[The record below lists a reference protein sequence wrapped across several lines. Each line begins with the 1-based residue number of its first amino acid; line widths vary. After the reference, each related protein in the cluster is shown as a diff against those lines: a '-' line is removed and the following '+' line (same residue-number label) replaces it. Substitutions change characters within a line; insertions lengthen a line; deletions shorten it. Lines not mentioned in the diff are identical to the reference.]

1 MNGGAG
7 GAAPRLSPASRA
19 EWRAWL
25 AANHD
30 DSTGVWLEV
39 QKKRSA
45 LPGVGY
51 DEAVEE
57 ALCFGWIDSRVRRLD
72 EDRFEQW
79 YCPRRRGSIWSQPN
93 KERVERLKRAGLMAR
108 AGLARVE
115 AAMGD
120 GSWGLLDEIE
130 ALVVPADLAS
140 ALEAA
145 GSVGGFEGLPAST
158 RKQVLYWV
166 STARRPQTRA
176 QRITAVVE
184 AAAQGRT
191 PLPPQ

>member
-1 MNGGAG
+1 MSGGAG

-30 DSTGVWLEV
+30 GSTGVWLV
-39 QKKRSA
+39 VRKKGSA

-93 KERVERLKRAGLMAR
+93 KERVERLRQAGLMAPP
-108 AGLARVE
+108 GLARVE
-115 AAMGD
+115 TAKGD
-120 GSWGLLDEIE
+120 GSWELLDEIE
-130 ALVVPADLAS
+130 ALVMPADLAA

-145 GSVGGFEGLPAST
+145 GAARGFAGLPASM
-158 RKQVLYWV
+158 RKQLLYWV
-166 STARRPQTRA
+166 ATARRPQTRA
-176 QRITAVVE
+176 RRITAVAE
-184 AAAQGRT
+184 AAAQGRA
-191 PLPPQ
+191 PLPPT

>member
-1 MNGGAG
+1 VNGGAG

-25 AANHD
+25 AANHG
-30 DSTGVWLEV
+30 DSTGVWLVV
-39 QKKRSA
+39 QKRRST

-93 KERVERLKRAGLMAR
+93 KERVERLKRAGLMAP

-115 AAMGD
+115 TAMGD

-130 ALVVPADLAS
+130 ALVVPADLAA

-145 GSVGGFEGLPAST
+145 GSAGGFEGLPASA
-158 RKQVLYWV
+158 RRQVLYWV

-191 PLPPQ
+191 PLSPQ